1 MSRDGEARGE
11 RPPARLKLRV
21 RPAKGQDALSHLIMD
36 KLIIRGA
43 REHNLKGIDVEIPRD
58 KLVVITGISGS
69 GKSSLAF
76 DTIYAEGQ
84 RRYVESLSAYARQ
97 FLGLMQKP
105 NVDFIEGLSPAISI
119 DQKSRSHN
127 PRSTVGT
134 VTEIHDYLRLLFA
147 RVGHPHC
154 PQCGQP
160 IERQTAQQITDQ
172 VMALSEGTAVQI
184 MAPVI
189 RGRKGEYKNLF
200 DDLKREGFVRVRVDG
215 VLRTLYEAIEL
226 DKNKRHDV
234 EIVLDRIKVTDKKR
248 NRIGDSIETALR
260 YGQGLVIVEVVGHGE
275 RLYSEHFACAACG
288 VSLPEIEPRLFSFN
302 SPFGAC
308 PTCDGLGVRMV
319 VDPDLVVDS
328 RRSLRE
334 GGLIPWATTKSRW
347 VAAMLDG
354 VCRAQKIDPDRP
366 LGQLPPAKLRVL
378 LYGTD
383 GESVEFTYTTTYG
396 RTRVYRRPFD
406 GMIPVLE
413 RSYRETTSEEAREG
427 VEQYM
432 SALPCADCQGA
443 RLRRE
448 ALAVTVGKKNIWDV
462 AQLTVQA
469 ALTFF
474 TVLGLSER
482 EQLIAH
488 QILKEIRSRLQFMA
502 DVGLGYLTLDR
513 SAGTLAGGEAQRIRL
528 ATQIGSQLTGVLY
541 VLDEPSVGLHARDN
555 LKLLATLKRLRDI
568 GNTVLVVEHDEETMR
583 EADCLVDLG
592 PGAGIHGGHVVATG
606 TPDEVARETRSLT
619 GQYLAGTR
627 RIPIPAMRRKADSRW
642 LVVRG
647 AREHNL
653 KGIHVR
659 FPVGLFVCITGVSG
673 SGKSTLAEEVLYRG
687 LAWRLG
693 YMVGKPGTHD
703 DIEGVQH
710 FDKVIEIDQSPI
722 GRTPRSN
729 PATYTKAF
737 DPIREMFAATPE
749 ARMRGYELGRFSFNV
764 RGGRC
769 EACQGQGKVKI
780 EMHFLPDV
788 YVPCDVCYGTRYNKE
803 TLAVRYK
810 GRNIAEVLEMTVEEA
825 LGFFSPI
832 PPIRDKLQTV
842 YDVGLG
848 YIKLGQS
855 ATELSGGEAQRV
867 KLARELARRATG
879 RTLYVLDEPT
889 TGLHPED
896 VRKLLSV
903 LHRLVDVGN
912 TVVVIEHNLDVIKT
926 ADWIIDLGPEGGE
939 GGGRVIAEGPPEGV
953 AEVAGSYTGQFLRTV
968 LSLQGVA

>member
-1 MSRDGEARGE
+1 
-11 RPPARLKLRV
+11 
-21 RPAKGQDALSHLIMD
+21 MD

-58 KLVVITGISGS
+58 RLVVITGISGS

-147 RVGHPHC
+147 RIGHPHC

-172 VMALSEGTAVQI
+172 VMALPEGTAVQI

-189 RGRKGEYKNLF
+189 QGRKGEYKNLF

-215 VLRTLYEAIEL
+215 ALRTLYEQIEL
-226 DKNKRHDV
+226 DRNKRHNV

-248 NRIGDSIETALR
+248 SRIGDSIETALR
-260 YGQGLVIVEVVGHGE
+260 YGQGLAIVEVVGQGE
-275 RLYSEHFACAACG
+275 RLYSEHFACTTCG

-319 VDPDLVVDS
+319 VDPDLVIDP

-334 GGLIPWATTKSRW
+334 GGLLPWASTKSRW
-347 VAAMLDG
+347 IAALLDG
-354 VCRAQKIDPDRP
+354 VCRAYAIDPNRP
-366 LGQLPPAKLRVL
+366 LGQLPPAKLHVL

-383 GESVEFTYTTTYG
+383 GEPVEFTYTTTYG
-396 RTRVYRRPFD
+396 RTRVYQRPFE
-406 GMIPVLE
+406 GLIPTLE
-413 RSYRETTSEEAREG
+413 RNYRETTSEEAREG
-427 VEQYM
+427 IEQYL
-432 SALPCADCQGA
+432 SALPCEVCRGA
-443 RLRRE
+443 RLRPE
-448 ALAVTVGKKNIWDV
+448 ALAVTVGGKSLWDV
-462 AQLTVQA
+462 TRLPVRE
-469 ALTFF
+469 ALAFF
-474 TVLGLSER
+474 TSLELTER

-488 QILKEIRSRLQFMA
+488 QILKEVRSRLQFMV
-502 DVGLGYLTLDR
+502 DVGLDYLTLDR

-555 LKLLATLKRLRDI
+555 RKLLSTLKRLRDL

-583 EADCLVDLG
+583 EADYLVDLG
-592 PGAGIHGGHVVATG
+592 PGAGIHGGYVVATG
-606 TPDEVARETRSLT
+606 TPDEVAAEPRSLT

-627 RIPIPAMRRKADSRW
+627 RIPIPSARRRADGRW

-653 KGIHVR
+653 KGIDVR
-659 FPVGLFVCITGVSG
+659 FPVGLFTCITGVSG
-673 SGKSTLAEEVLYRG
+673 SGKSTLAEEILYRG

-693 YMVGKPGTHD
+693 YMVGKPGLHD
-703 DIEGVQH
+703 GIEGAQY
-710 FDKVIEIDQSPI
+710 FDKAIEIDQSPI

-737 DPIREMFAATPE
+737 DPIREVFAATPE
-749 ARMRGYELGRFSFNV
+749 ARMRGYEPGRFSFNV

-788 YVPCDVCYGTRYNKE
+788 YVPCEVCHGTRYNTE

-810 GRNIAEVLEMTVEEA
+810 GRTIAEVLEMTVEEA

-832 PPIRDKLQTV
+832 PPIREKLQTL

-848 YIKLGQS
+848 YIKVGQP

-912 TVVVIEHNLDVIKT
+912 TVVVIEHNLDVVKT
-926 ADWIIDLGPEGGE
+926 ADWVIDLGPEGGE
-939 GGGRVIAEGPPEGV
+939 EGGRVIAEGPPEAVVGV
-953 AEVAGSYTGQFLRTV
+953 PASYTGQFLRGSLA
-968 LSLQGVA
+968 LSEVA

>member
-1 MSRDGEARGE
+1 
-11 RPPARLKLRV
+11 
-21 RPAKGQDALSHLIMD
+21 MD
-36 KLIIRGA
+36 KLVIRGA
-43 REHNLKGIDVEIPRD
+43 REHNLKGIDLEIPRD
-58 KLVVITGISGS
+58 RLVVITGISGS

-134 VTEIHDYLRLLFA
+134 VTEIHDYLRLLYA
-147 RVGHPHC
+147 RVGRPHC

-172 VMALSEGTAVQI
+172 VMALPEGTAVQI

-200 DDLKREGFVRVRVDG
+200 EDLKREGFVRIRVDG

-248 NRIGDSIETALR
+248 TRIGDSIETALR
-260 YGQGLVIVEVVGHGE
+260 YGQGVAIVEVVGQGE
-275 RLYSEHFACAACG
+275 RLYSEHFACATCG

-308 PTCDGLGVRMV
+308 PSCDGLGVRMV
-319 VDPDLVVDS
+319 VDPDLVVDP

-347 VAAMLDG
+347 IAALLDG
-354 VCRAQKIDPDRP
+354 VCRGHAIDPDRP
-366 LGQLPPAKLRVL
+366 LGQLPPAKLHVL

-383 GESVEFTYTTTYG
+383 GEPVEFTYTTTYG
-396 RTRVYRRPFD
+396 RTRVYRRPYE
-406 GMIPVLE
+406 GLIPLLE
-413 RSYRETTSEEAREG
+413 RSYRETTSEEGRET
-427 VEQYM
+427 VEQYL
-432 SALPCADCQGA
+432 SALPCAECGGA
-443 RLRRE
+443 RLRKE
-448 ALAVTVGKKNIWDV
+448 ALAVTVAGRSIWHV
-462 AQLTVQA
+462 TQLTVRA
-469 ALTFF
+469 ALSFF
-474 TVLGLSER
+474 NDLELTER
-482 EQLIAH
+482 DQMIAQ

-502 DVGLGYLTLDR
+502 DVGLDYLTLDR

-555 LKLLATLKRLRDI
+555 LRLLATLKRLRDI

-583 EADCLVDLG
+583 EADYLVDLG
-592 PGAGIHGGHVVATG
+592 PGAGIHGGYVVATG
-606 TPDEVARETRSLT
+606 TPGEVAREPRSLT

-627 RIPIPAMRRKADSRW
+627 RIPIPAQRRRADGRW
-642 LVVRG
+642 IVVRG

-653 KGIHVR
+653 KGITVR

-693 YMVGKPGTHD
+693 YMVGKPGLHD

-710 FDKVIEIDQSPI
+710 LDKVIEIDQSPI

-737 DPIREMFAATPE
+737 DPIRDVFAATPE

-788 YVPCDVCYGTRYNKE
+788 YVPCEVCHGTRYNTE

-810 GRNIAEVLEMTVEEA
+810 GRTIAEVLDMTVEEA

-832 PPIRDKLQTV
+832 PPIRDKLQTL

-848 YIKLGQS
+848 YIKLGQP

-896 VRKLLSV
+896 VRRLLSV

-912 TVVVIEHNLDVIKT
+912 TVVVIEHNLDVVKT

-939 GGGRVIAEGPPEGV
+939 DGGQVIAEGPPEAV
-953 AEVAGSYTGQFLRTV
+953 AEVPRSYTGQFLRRILV
-968 LSLQGVA
+968 PQGVT

>member
-1 MSRDGEARGE
+1 
-11 RPPARLKLRV
+11 
-21 RPAKGQDALSHLIMD
+21 MD

-43 REHNLKGIDVEIPRD
+43 REHNLKGIDLEIPRD

-119 DQKSRSHN
+119 DQKARSHN

-172 VMALSEGTAVQI
+172 VMSLPEGTAVQI
-184 MAPVI
+184 MSPVI
-189 RGRKGEYKNLF
+189 RGRKGEYKQLF

-248 NRIGDSIETALR
+248 SRIGDSIETALR
-260 YGQGLVIVEVVGHGE
+260 YGQGLAIVEVVGQGE

-308 PTCDGLGVRMV
+308 PTCDGLGARMV
-319 VDPDLVVDS
+319 VDPDLVLDP
-328 RRSLRE
+328 RKSLRE
-334 GGLIPWATTKSRW
+334 GGLIPWAATKSRW
-347 VAAMLDG
+347 IATMLDG
-354 VCRAQKIDPDRP
+354 VCRAHRIAPDRP
-366 LGQLPPAKLRVL
+366 LGELPRAKLKIL
-378 LYGTD
+378 LYGTN
-383 GESVEFTYTTTYG
+383 GEPVEFTYTTTYG

-406 GMIPVLE
+406 GLIPTLE
-413 RSYRETTSEEAREG
+413 RSYRDTTSEDAREE
-427 VEQYM
+427 VEQYL
-432 SALPCADCQGA
+432 SALPCAECHGA
-443 RLRRE
+443 RLRPE
-448 ALAVTVGKKNIWDV
+448 ALAITVAGKNLWDLTR
-462 AQLTVQA
+462 LTVSGTLA
-469 ALTFF
+469 FF
-474 TVLGLSER
+474 TDLDLSER
-482 EQLIAH
+482 EHLIA
-488 QILKEIRSRLQFMA
+488 QQVLKEIRSRLQFMV
-502 DVGLGYLTLDR
+502 DVGLDYLTLDR

-555 LKLLATLKRLRDI
+555 LRLLSTLRRLRDI
-568 GNTVLVVEHDEETMR
+568 GNTVLVVEHDEETMLA
-583 EADCLVDLG
+583 ADFLVDLG
-592 PGAGIHGGHVVATG
+592 PGAGVHGGHVVATG
-606 TPDEVARETRSLT
+606 TPEEVAHSPRSLT
-619 GQYLAGTR
+619 GQYLARTR
-627 RIPIPAMRRKADSRW
+627 RIPVPTIRKKADGRW
-642 LVVRG
+642 LAVRG

-653 KGIHVR
+653 KGITVR

-693 YMVGKPGTHD
+693 YMVGKPGAHD

-737 DPIREMFAATPE
+737 DPIRDVFSATPE
-749 ARMRGYELGRFSFNV
+749 ARMRGYLPGRFSFNV

-788 YVPCDVCYGTRYNKE
+788 YVPCDVCHGTRYNKE

-810 GRNIAEVLEMTVEEA
+810 GRSIAEVLDMAVEEA

-832 PPIRDKLQTV
+832 PPIRDKLQTL

-848 YIKLGQS
+848 YIKLGQP

-912 TVVVIEHNLDVIKT
+912 TVVVIEHNLDVVKT

-939 GGGRVIAEGPPEGV
+939 EGGRVIAEGSPEDV
-953 AEVAGSYTGQFLRTV
+953 AEVEGSYTGQFLRRA
-968 LSLQGVA
+968 LALQEVG

>member
-1 MSRDGEARGE
+1 
-11 RPPARLKLRV
+11 
-21 RPAKGQDALSHLIMD
+21 MD
-36 KLIIRGA
+36 TLTIRGA
-43 REHNLKGIDVEIPRD
+43 REHNLKGIDLEIPRN

-105 NVDFIEGLSPAISI
+105 DVDFIEGLSPAISI
-119 DQKSRSHN
+119 DQKARSHN

-134 VTEIHDYLRLLFA
+134 VTEIQDYLRLLFA

-172 VMALSEGTAVQI
+172 ILSLPEGTPVQI
-184 MAPVI
+184 LAPVI
-189 RGRKGEYKNLF
+189 RGRKGEYKSLF

-215 VLRTLYEAIEL
+215 VLRTLYEEIEL

-234 EIVLDRIKVTDKKR
+234 EIVLDRIKVSDKKR
-248 NRIGDSIETALR
+248 ARIGDSVETALR
-260 YGQGLVIVEVVGHGE
+260 YGQGLVIVEVVGQGE
-275 RLYSEHFACAACG
+275 RLYSEHFACPTCG

-308 PTCDGLGVRMV
+308 PVCDGLGVRMV
-319 VDPDLVVDS
+319 VDPELVVDP

-334 GGLIPWATTKSRW
+334 GGLLPWATTKSRW
-347 VAAMLDG
+347 LATVLDG
-354 VCRAQKIDPDRP
+354 VCRAYKIDPDRP
-366 LGQLPPAKLRVL
+366 LGKLPPDKLRVL
-378 LYGTD
+378 LYGTE
-383 GESVEFTYTTTYG
+383 GEEVEFVYTTTYG
-396 RTRVYRRPFD
+396 RTRVYRRPYE
-406 GMIPVLE
+406 GLIPTLE
-413 RSYRETTSEEAREG
+413 RAYREAASDEAREEI
-427 VEQYM
+427 EQYL
-432 SALPCADCQGA
+432 SALPCPGCGGA
-443 RLRRE
+443 RLRKE
-448 ALAVTVGKKNIWDV
+448 ALAVTVGGKNIWEV
-462 AQLTVQA
+462 TRLTVRR
-469 ALTFF
+469 ALEFF
-474 TVLGLSER
+474 RTLPLSER
-482 EQLIAH
+482 EEKIAH

-502 DVGLGYLTLDR
+502 DVGLDYLTLDR
-513 SAGTLAGGEAQRIRL
+513 PAGTLAGGEAQRIRL

-541 VLDEPSVGLHARDN
+541 VLDEPSVGLHPRDN
-555 LKLLATLKRLRDI
+555 LRLLSTLKRLRDL

-583 EADCLVDLG
+583 EADFLVDLG
-592 PGAGIHGGHVVATG
+592 PGAGVHGGYVVATG
-606 TPDEVARETRSLT
+606 TPEEVAAEPRSLT
-619 GQYLAGTR
+619 GQYLSGRR
-627 RIPIPAMRRKADSRW
+627 RIPIPALRRKPDGRW

-653 KGIHVR
+653 KGIDVR
-659 FPVGLFVCITGVSG
+659 FPVGLFICITGVSG

-693 YMVGKPGTHD
+693 YLVGKPGAHD
-703 DIEGVQH
+703 GIEGVEH
-710 FDKVIEIDQSPI
+710 FDKAIEIDQSPI

-737 DPIREMFAATPE
+737 DPIREVFAATPE
-749 ARMRGYELGRFSFNV
+749 ARMRGYDPGRFSFNV

-788 YVPCDVCYGTRYNKE
+788 YVPCEVCHGTRYNTE
-803 TLAVRYK
+803 TLAIRYK

-832 PPIRDKLQTV
+832 PPIRDKLQTL

-848 YIKLGQS
+848 YIKLGQP

-903 LHRLVDVGN
+903 LHRLVDAGN
-912 TVVVIEHNLDVIKT
+912 TVVVIEHNLDVVKT

-939 GGGRVIAEGPPEGV
+939 EGGRVIAEGPPEEV
-953 AEVAGSYTGQFLRTV
+953 AEAPGSYTGEFLRRILV
-968 LSLQGVA
+968 PEGVA

>member
-1 MSRDGEARGE
+1 
-11 RPPARLKLRV
+11 
-21 RPAKGQDALSHLIMD
+21 
-36 KLIIRGA
+36 
-43 REHNLKGIDVEIPRD
+43 
-58 KLVVITGISGS
+58 
-69 GKSSLAF
+69 
-76 DTIYAEGQ
+76 
-84 RRYVESLSAYARQ
+84 
-97 FLGLMQKP
+97 
-105 NVDFIEGLSPAISI
+105 VDFIEGLSPAISI

-147 RVGHPHC
+147 RIGHPHC

-172 VMALSEGTAVQI
+172 VMALPEGTAVQI

-189 RGRKGEYKNLF
+189 QGRKGEYKNLF

-215 VLRTLYEAIEL
+215 ALRTLYEQIEL
-226 DKNKRHDV
+226 DRNKRHNV

-248 NRIGDSIETALR
+248 SRIGDSIETALR
-260 YGQGLVIVEVVGHGE
+260 YGQGLAIVEVVGQGE
-275 RLYSEHFACAACG
+275 RLYSEHFACTTCG

-319 VDPDLVVDS
+319 VDPDLVIDP

-334 GGLIPWATTKSRW
+334 GGLLPWASTKSRW
-347 VAAMLDG
+347 IAALLDG
-354 VCRAQKIDPDRP
+354 VCRAYAIDPNRP
-366 LGQLPPAKLRVL
+366 LGQLPPAKLHVL

-383 GESVEFTYTTTYG
+383 GEPVEFTYTTTYG
-396 RTRVYRRPFD
+396 RTRVYQRPFE
-406 GMIPVLE
+406 GLIPTLE
-413 RSYRETTSEEAREG
+413 RNYRETTSEEAREG
-427 VEQYM
+427 IEQYL
-432 SALPCADCQGA
+432 SALPCEVCRGA
-443 RLRRE
+443 RLRPE
-448 ALAVTVGKKNIWDV
+448 ALAVTVGGKSLWDV
-462 AQLTVQA
+462 TRLPVRE
-469 ALTFF
+469 ALAFF
-474 TVLGLSER
+474 TSLELTER

-488 QILKEIRSRLQFMA
+488 QILKEVRSRLQFMV
-502 DVGLGYLTLDR
+502 DVGLDYLTLDR

-555 LKLLATLKRLRDI
+555 RKLLSTLKRLRDL

-583 EADCLVDLG
+583 EADYLVDLG
-592 PGAGIHGGHVVATG
+592 PGAGIHGGYVVATG
-606 TPDEVARETRSLT
+606 TPDEVAAEPRSLT

-627 RIPIPAMRRKADSRW
+627 RIPIPSARRRADGRW

-653 KGIHVR
+653 KGIDVR
-659 FPVGLFVCITGVSG
+659 FPVGLFTCITGVSG
-673 SGKSTLAEEVLYRG
+673 SGKSTLAEEILYRG

-693 YMVGKPGTHD
+693 YMVGKPGLHD
-703 DIEGVQH
+703 GIEGAQY
-710 FDKVIEIDQSPI
+710 FDKAIEIDQSPI

-737 DPIREMFAATPE
+737 DPIREVFAATPE
-749 ARMRGYELGRFSFNV
+749 ARMRGYEPGRFSFNV

-788 YVPCDVCYGTRYNKE
+788 YVPCEVCHGTRYNTE

-810 GRNIAEVLEMTVEEA
+810 GRTIAEVLEMTVEEA

-832 PPIRDKLQTV
+832 PPIREKLQTL

-848 YIKLGQS
+848 YIKLGQP

-912 TVVVIEHNLDVIKT
+912 TVVVIEHNLDVVKT
-926 ADWIIDLGPEGGE
+926 ADWVIDLGPEGGE
-939 GGGRVIAEGPPEGV
+939 EGGRVIAEGPPEAVVGV
-953 AEVAGSYTGQFLRTV
+953 PASYTGQFLRGSLA
-968 LSLQGVA
+968 LSEVA

>member
-1 MSRDGEARGE
+1 MAARPG
-11 RPPARLKLRV
+11 RGYHRGYGRRRLGKRFLT
-21 RPAKGQDALSHLIMD
+21 MD

-58 KLVVITGISGS
+58 RLVVITGISGS

-105 NVDFIEGLSPAISI
+105 DVDFIEGLSPAIAI

-147 RVGHPHC
+147 RIGHPHC

-172 VMALSEGTAVQI
+172 VMALPEGTAVQI

-189 RGRKGEYKNLF
+189 QGRKGEYKNLF

-215 VLRTLYEAIEL
+215 ALRTLYEQIEL
-226 DKNKRHDV
+226 DRNKRHNV

-248 NRIGDSIETALR
+248 SRIGDSIETALR
-260 YGQGLVIVEVVGHGE
+260 YGQGLAIVEVVGQGE
-275 RLYSEHFACAACG
+275 RLYSEHFACTTCG

-319 VDPDLVVDS
+319 VDPDLVIDP

-334 GGLIPWATTKSRW
+334 GGLLPWASTKSRW
-347 VAAMLDG
+347 IAALLDG
-354 VCRAQKIDPDRP
+354 VCRAYAIDPNRP
-366 LGQLPPAKLRVL
+366 LGQLPPAKLHVL

-383 GESVEFTYTTTYG
+383 GEPVEFTYTTTYG
-396 RTRVYRRPFD
+396 RTRVYQRPFE
-406 GMIPVLE
+406 GLIPTLE
-413 RSYRETTSEEAREG
+413 RNYREATSEEAREG
-427 VEQYM
+427 IEQYL
-432 SALPCADCQGA
+432 SALPCEVCRGA
-443 RLRRE
+443 RLRPE
-448 ALAVTVGKKNIWDV
+448 ALAVTVGGKSLWDV
-462 AQLTVQA
+462 TRLPVRE
-469 ALTFF
+469 ALAFF
-474 TVLGLSER
+474 TSLELTER

-488 QILKEIRSRLQFMA
+488 QILKEVRSRLQFMV
-502 DVGLGYLTLDR
+502 DVGLDYLTLDR

-555 LKLLATLKRLRDI
+555 RKLLSTLKRLRDL

-583 EADCLVDLG
+583 EADYLVDLG
-592 PGAGIHGGHVVATG
+592 PGAGIHGGYVVATG
-606 TPDEVARETRSLT
+606 TPDEVAAEPRSLT

-627 RIPIPAMRRKADSRW
+627 RIPIPSARRRADGRW

-653 KGIHVR
+653 KGIDVR
-659 FPVGLFVCITGVSG
+659 FPVGLFTCITGVSG
-673 SGKSTLAEEVLYRG
+673 SGKSTLAEEILYRG

-693 YMVGKPGTHD
+693 YMVGKPGLHD
-703 DIEGVQH
+703 GIEGAQY
-710 FDKVIEIDQSPI
+710 FDKAIEIDQSPI

-749 ARMRGYELGRFSFNV
+749 ARMRGYEPGRFSFNV

-788 YVPCDVCYGTRYNKE
+788 YVPCEVCHGTRYNTE

-810 GRNIAEVLEMTVEEA
+810 GRTIAEVLEMTVEEA

-832 PPIRDKLQTV
+832 PPIREKLQTL

-848 YIKLGQS
+848 YIKLGQP

-912 TVVVIEHNLDVIKT
+912 TVVVIEHNLDVVKT

-939 GGGRVIAEGPPEGV
+939 EGGRVIAEGPPEAVVGV
-953 AEVAGSYTGQFLRTV
+953 PASYTGQFLRGSLA
-968 LSLQGVA
+968 LSEVA

>member
-1 MSRDGEARGE
+1 
-11 RPPARLKLRV
+11 
-21 RPAKGQDALSHLIMD
+21 MD

-58 KLVVITGISGS
+58 RLVVVTGISGS

-147 RVGHPHC
+147 RIGHPHC
-154 PQCGQP
+154 PQCGDP
-160 IERQTAQQITDQ
+160 IERQTAQQIADQ
-172 VMALSEGTAVQI
+172 VMALPEGTAVQI

-189 RGRKGEYKNLF
+189 RGRKGEYRNLF

-215 VLRTLYEAIEL
+215 VLRTLYEAIDL

-234 EIVLDRIKVTDKKR
+234 EIVLDRIKVGDKKR
-248 NRIGDSIETALR
+248 SRIGDSIETALR
-260 YGQGLVIVEVVGHGE
+260 YGQGLAIIEVVGQGE
-275 RLYSEHFACAACG
+275 RLYSEHFACATCG

-319 VDPDLVVDS
+319 VDPDLVVDP

-334 GGLIPWATTKSRW
+334 GGLLPWATTKSRW
-347 VAAMLDG
+347 IAGLLDG
-354 VCRAQKIDPDRP
+354 VCRSYRISPDQP
-366 LGQLPPAKLRVL
+366 LGQLPPAKLQVL
-378 LYGTD
+378 LHGTD
-383 GESVEFTYTTTYG
+383 GEPVEFTYTTTHG
-396 RTRVYRRPFD
+396 RARAYRRPYE
-406 GMIPVLE
+406 GLIPMLE
-413 RSYRETTSEEAREG
+413 RWYRETTSDESREEIG
-427 VEQYM
+427 QYL
-432 SALPCADCQGA
+432 SPLPCIDCQGA
-443 RLRRE
+443 RLRKE
-448 ALAVTVGKKNIWDV
+448 ALAVTVGGRSIWDLTH
-462 AQLTVQA
+462 LTVRA
-469 ALTFF
+469 ALAFF
-474 TVLGLSER
+474 SSLGLTER

-488 QILKEIRSRLQFMA
+488 QILKEIRSRLQFMV
-502 DVGLGYLTLDR
+502 DVGLDYLTLDR
-513 SAGTLAGGEAQRIRL
+513 AAGTLAGGEAQRIRL

-555 LKLLATLKRLRDI
+555 LRLLATLRRLRDI

-583 EADCLVDLG
+583 EADYLVDLG
-592 PGAGIHGGHVVATG
+592 PGAGVHGGYVVATG
-606 TPDEVARETRSLT
+606 TPDEVAADPRSLT

-627 RIPIPAMRRKADSRW
+627 RIPVPTLRRKADGRW
-642 LVVRG
+642 IAVRG

-653 KGIHVR
+653 KGIDVR

-693 YMVGKPGTHD
+693 YMVGKPGLHD

-737 DPIREMFAATPE
+737 DPIRDVFAATPE

-769 EACQGQGKVKI
+769 EACQGQGKMRI

-788 YVPCDVCYGTRYNKE
+788 YVPCDDCGGTRYNRE

-810 GRNIAEVLEMTVEEA
+810 GRSIAEVLEMTVEEA

-832 PPIRDKLQTV
+832 PSIRDKLQTL

-848 YIKLGQS
+848 YIKLGQP

-912 TVVVIEHNLDVIKT
+912 TVVVIEHNLDVVKT

-939 GGGRVIAEGPPEGV
+939 EGGQVIAEGPPEAV
-953 AEVAGSYTGQFLRTV
+953 ARTQGSYTGRFLQPV
-968 LSLQGVA
+968 LALQEVV

>member
-1 MSRDGEARGE
+1 
-11 RPPARLKLRV
+11 
-21 RPAKGQDALSHLIMD
+21 MD

-58 KLVVITGISGS
+58 RLVVITGISGS

-105 NVDFIEGLSPAISI
+105 DVDFIEGLSPAISI

-172 VMALSEGTAVQI
+172 VMALPEGTAVQI

-189 RGRKGEYKNLF
+189 RGRKGEYRNLF

-215 VLRTLYEAIEL
+215 VLRTLYEEIEL
-226 DKNKRHDV
+226 DRNKRHDV

-248 NRIGDSIETALR
+248 SRIGDSIETALR
-260 YGQGLVIVEVVGHGE
+260 YGQGLAIVEVVGQGE
-275 RLYSEHFACAACG
+275 RLYSEQFACAACG

-319 VDPDLVVDS
+319 VDPDLVVDP

-334 GGLIPWATTKSRW
+334 GGLLPWATTKSRW
-347 VAAMLDG
+347 IAAILDG
-354 VCRAQKIDPDRP
+354 VCRAYRIDPDRP
-366 LGQLPPAKLRVL
+366 LGELPRRQLEIL

-383 GESVEFTYTTTYG
+383 GEPVEFPYTTTYR
-396 RTRVYRRPFD
+396 RTRVYRRPFE
-406 GMIPVLE
+406 GLIPVLE
-413 RSYRETTSEEAREG
+413 RSYRETTSEEARG
-427 VEQYM
+427 DIEQYL
-432 SALPCADCQGA
+432 SALPCEACGGA
-443 RLRRE
+443 RLRPE
-448 ALAVTVGKKNIWDV
+448 ALAVTVGGKNIWDV
-462 AQLTVQA
+462 TRLTVRGA
-469 ALTFF
+469 LGFFTTLALT
-474 TVLGLSER
+474 ER
-482 EQLIAH
+482 EELIAR
-488 QILKEIRSRLQFMA
+488 QILKEIRSRLQFMV
-502 DVGLGYLTLDR
+502 DVGLDYLTLDR

-555 LKLLATLKRLRDI
+555 LRLLATLKRLRDL

-583 EADCLVDLG
+583 EADYLVDLG
-592 PGAGIHGGHVVATG
+592 PGAGLHGGYVVATG
-606 TPDEVARETRSLT
+606 TPDEVAAEPRSLT

-627 RIPIPAMRRKADSRW
+627 RIPVPALRRRADGRW
-642 LVVRG
+642 LTVRG

-653 KGIHVR
+653 KGIDVR

-693 YMVGKPGTHD
+693 YMVGKPGAHD
-703 DIEGVQH
+703 AIEGTQH
-710 FDKVIEIDQSPI
+710 FDKAIEIDQSPI

-737 DPIREMFAATPE
+737 DPIREVFAATPE
-749 ARMRGYELGRFSFNV
+749 ARMRGYEPGRFSFNV

-788 YVPCDVCYGTRYNKE
+788 YVPCEVCRGTRYNKE
-803 TLAVRYK
+803 TLAIRYK
-810 GRNIAEVLEMTVEEA
+810 GRTIAEVLEMTVEEA

-832 PPIRDKLQTV
+832 PPIRDKLQTL

-848 YIKLGQS
+848 YIKLGQP

-903 LHRLVDVGN
+903 LHRLVDAGN

-939 GGGRVIAEGPPEGV
+939 EGGRVIAEGPPE
-953 AEVAGSYTGQFLRTV
+953 EVAGAAGSHTGRFLRRV
-968 LSLQGVA
+968 LALQEVA

>member
-1 MSRDGEARGE
+1 MAARPG
-11 RPPARLKLRV
+11 RGYHRGYGRRRLGKRFLT
-21 RPAKGQDALSHLIMD
+21 MD

-58 KLVVITGISGS
+58 RLVVITGISGS

-147 RVGHPHC
+147 RIGHPHC

-172 VMALSEGTAVQI
+172 VMALPEGTAVQI

-189 RGRKGEYKNLF
+189 QGRKGEYKNLF

-215 VLRTLYEAIEL
+215 ALRTLYEQIEL
-226 DKNKRHDV
+226 DRNKRHNV

-248 NRIGDSIETALR
+248 SRIGDSIETALR
-260 YGQGLVIVEVVGHGE
+260 YGQGLAIVEVVGQGE
-275 RLYSEHFACAACG
+275 RLYSEHFACTTCG

-319 VDPDLVVDS
+319 VDPDLVIDP

-334 GGLIPWATTKSRW
+334 GGLLPWASTKSRW
-347 VAAMLDG
+347 IAALLDG
-354 VCRAQKIDPDRP
+354 VCRAYAIDPNRP
-366 LGQLPPAKLRVL
+366 LGQLPPAKLHVL

-383 GESVEFTYTTTYG
+383 GEPVEFTYTTTYG
-396 RTRVYRRPFD
+396 RTRVYQRPFE
-406 GMIPVLE
+406 GLIPTLE
-413 RSYRETTSEEAREG
+413 RNYRETTSEEAREG
-427 VEQYM
+427 IEQYL
-432 SALPCADCQGA
+432 SALPCEVCRGA
-443 RLRRE
+443 RLRPE
-448 ALAVTVGKKNIWDV
+448 ALAVTVGGKSLWDV
-462 AQLTVQA
+462 TRLPVRE
-469 ALTFF
+469 ALAFF
-474 TVLGLSER
+474 TSLELTER

-488 QILKEIRSRLQFMA
+488 QILKEVRSRLQFMV
-502 DVGLGYLTLDR
+502 DVGLDYLTLDR

-555 LKLLATLKRLRDI
+555 RKLLSTLKRLRDL

-583 EADCLVDLG
+583 EADYLVDLG
-592 PGAGIHGGHVVATG
+592 PGAGIHGGYVVATG
-606 TPDEVARETRSLT
+606 TPDEVAAEPRSLT

-627 RIPIPAMRRKADSRW
+627 RIPIPSARRRADGRW

-653 KGIHVR
+653 KGIDVR
-659 FPVGLFVCITGVSG
+659 FPVGLFTCITGVSG
-673 SGKSTLAEEVLYRG
+673 SGKSTLAEEILYRG

-693 YMVGKPGTHD
+693 YMVGKPGLHD
-703 DIEGVQH
+703 GIEGAQY
-710 FDKVIEIDQSPI
+710 FDKAIEIDQSPI

-737 DPIREMFAATPE
+737 DPIREVFAATPE
-749 ARMRGYELGRFSFNV
+749 ARMRGYEPGRFSFNV

-788 YVPCDVCYGTRYNKE
+788 YVPCEVCHGTRYNTE

-810 GRNIAEVLEMTVEEA
+810 GRTIAEVLEMTVEEA

-832 PPIRDKLQTV
+832 PPIREKLQTL

-848 YIKLGQS
+848 YIKLGQP

-912 TVVVIEHNLDVIKT
+912 TVVVIEHHLDVVKT

-939 GGGRVIAEGPPEGV
+939 EGGRVIAEGPPEAVVGV
-953 AEVAGSYTGQFLRTV
+953 PASYTGQFLRGSLA
-968 LSLQGVA
+968 LSEVA

>member
-1 MSRDGEARGE
+1 
-11 RPPARLKLRV
+11 
-21 RPAKGQDALSHLIMD
+21 
-36 KLIIRGA
+36 
-43 REHNLKGIDVEIPRD
+43 
-58 KLVVITGISGS
+58 
-69 GKSSLAF
+69 
-76 DTIYAEGQ
+76 
-84 RRYVESLSAYARQ
+84 VESLSAYARQ

-147 RVGHPHC
+147 RIGHPHC

-172 VMALSEGTAVQI
+172 VMALPEGTAVQI

-189 RGRKGEYKNLF
+189 QGRKGEYKNLF

-215 VLRTLYEAIEL
+215 ALRTLYEQIEL
-226 DKNKRHDV
+226 DRNKRHNV

-248 NRIGDSIETALR
+248 SRIGDSIETALR
-260 YGQGLVIVEVVGHGE
+260 YGQGLAIVEVVGQGE
-275 RLYSEHFACAACG
+275 RLYSEHFACTTCG

-319 VDPDLVVDS
+319 VDPDLVIDP

-334 GGLIPWATTKSRW
+334 GGLLPWASTKSRW
-347 VAAMLDG
+347 IAALLDG
-354 VCRAQKIDPDRP
+354 VCRAYAIDPNRP
-366 LGQLPPAKLRVL
+366 LGQLPPAKLHVL

-383 GESVEFTYTTTYG
+383 GEPVEFTYTTTYG
-396 RTRVYRRPFD
+396 RTRVYQRPFE
-406 GMIPVLE
+406 GLIPTLE
-413 RSYRETTSEEAREG
+413 RNYRETTSEEAREG
-427 VEQYM
+427 IEQYL
-432 SALPCADCQGA
+432 SALPCEVCRGA
-443 RLRRE
+443 RLRPE
-448 ALAVTVGKKNIWDV
+448 ALAVTVGGKSLWDV
-462 AQLTVQA
+462 TRLPVRE
-469 ALTFF
+469 ALAFF
-474 TVLGLSER
+474 TSLELTER

-488 QILKEIRSRLQFMA
+488 QILKEVRSRLQFMV
-502 DVGLGYLTLDR
+502 DVGLDYLTLDR

-555 LKLLATLKRLRDI
+555 RKLLSTLKRLRDL

-583 EADCLVDLG
+583 EADYLVDLG
-592 PGAGIHGGHVVATG
+592 PGAGIHGGYVVATG
-606 TPDEVARETRSLT
+606 TPDEVAAEPRSLT

-627 RIPIPAMRRKADSRW
+627 RIPIPSARRRADGRW

-653 KGIHVR
+653 KGIDVR
-659 FPVGLFVCITGVSG
+659 FPVGLFTCITGVSG
-673 SGKSTLAEEVLYRG
+673 SGKSTLAEEILYRG

-693 YMVGKPGTHD
+693 YMVGKPGLHD
-703 DIEGVQH
+703 GIEGAQY
-710 FDKVIEIDQSPI
+710 FDKAIEIDQSPI

-737 DPIREMFAATPE
+737 DPIREVFAATPE
-749 ARMRGYELGRFSFNV
+749 ARMRGYEPGRFSFNV

-788 YVPCDVCYGTRYNKE
+788 YVPCEVCHGTRYNTE

-810 GRNIAEVLEMTVEEA
+810 GRTIAEVLEMTVEEA

-832 PPIRDKLQTV
+832 PPIREKLQTL

-848 YIKLGQS
+848 YIKLGQP

-912 TVVVIEHNLDVIKT
+912 TVVVIEHNLDVVKT
-926 ADWIIDLGPEGGE
+926 ADWVIDLGPEGGE
-939 GGGRVIAEGPPEGV
+939 EGGRVIAEGPPEAVVGV
-953 AEVAGSYTGQFLRTV
+953 PASYTGQFLRGSLA
-968 LSLQGVA
+968 LSEVA

>member
-1 MSRDGEARGE
+1 
-11 RPPARLKLRV
+11 
-21 RPAKGQDALSHLIMD
+21 MD
-36 KLIIRGA
+36 KLVIRGA

-58 KLVVITGISGS
+58 RLVVITGISGS

-147 RVGHPHC
+147 RIGHPHC

-172 VMALSEGTAVQI
+172 VMALPEGTAVQI

-189 RGRKGEYKNLF
+189 QGRKGEYKNLF

-215 VLRTLYEAIEL
+215 ALRTLYEQIEL
-226 DKNKRHDV
+226 DRNKRHNV

-248 NRIGDSIETALR
+248 SRIGDSIETALR
-260 YGQGLVIVEVVGHGE
+260 YGQGLAIVEVVGQGE
-275 RLYSEHFACAACG
+275 RLYSEHFACTTCG

-319 VDPDLVVDS
+319 VDPDLVIDP

-334 GGLIPWATTKSRW
+334 GGLLPWASTKSRW
-347 VAAMLDG
+347 IAALLDG
-354 VCRAQKIDPDRP
+354 VCRAYAIDPNRP
-366 LGQLPPAKLRVL
+366 LGQLPPAKLHVL

-383 GESVEFTYTTTYG
+383 GEPVEFTYTTTYG
-396 RTRVYRRPFD
+396 RTRVYQRPFE
-406 GMIPVLE
+406 GLIPTLE
-413 RSYRETTSEEAREG
+413 RNYRETTSEEAREG
-427 VEQYM
+427 IEQYL
-432 SALPCADCQGA
+432 SALPCEVCRGA
-443 RLRRE
+443 RLRPE
-448 ALAVTVGKKNIWDV
+448 ALAVTVGGKSLWDV
-462 AQLTVQA
+462 TRLPVRE
-469 ALTFF
+469 ALAFF
-474 TVLGLSER
+474 TSLELTER

-488 QILKEIRSRLQFMA
+488 QILKEVRSRLQFMV
-502 DVGLGYLTLDR
+502 DVGLDYLTLDR

-555 LKLLATLKRLRDI
+555 RKLLSTLKRLRDL

-583 EADCLVDLG
+583 EADYLVDLG
-592 PGAGIHGGHVVATG
+592 PGAGIHGGYVVATG
-606 TPDEVARETRSLT
+606 TPDEVAAEPRSLT

-627 RIPIPAMRRKADSRW
+627 RIPIPSARRRADGRW

-653 KGIHVR
+653 KGIDVR
-659 FPVGLFVCITGVSG
+659 FPVGLFTCITGVSG
-673 SGKSTLAEEVLYRG
+673 SGKSTLAEEILYRG

-693 YMVGKPGTHD
+693 YMVGKPGLHD
-703 DIEGVQH
+703 GIEGAQY
-710 FDKVIEIDQSPI
+710 FDKAIEIDQSPI

-737 DPIREMFAATPE
+737 DPIREVFAATPE
-749 ARMRGYELGRFSFNV
+749 ARMRGYEPGRFSFNV

-788 YVPCDVCYGTRYNKE
+788 YVPCEVCHGTRYNTE

-810 GRNIAEVLEMTVEEA
+810 GR
-825 LGFFSPI
+825 
-832 PPIRDKLQTV
+832 
-842 YDVGLG
+842 
-848 YIKLGQS
+848 
-855 ATELSGGEAQRV
+855 
-867 KLARELARRATG
+867 
-879 RTLYVLDEPT
+879 
-889 TGLHPED
+889 
-896 VRKLLSV
+896 
-903 LHRLVDVGN
+903 
-912 TVVVIEHNLDVIKT
+912 
-926 ADWIIDLGPEGGE
+926 
-939 GGGRVIAEGPPEGV
+939 
-953 AEVAGSYTGQFLRTV
+953 
-968 LSLQGVA
+968 